1 MLTVQAGSADTLTE
15 GLRRLAGDGDLRKR
29 LAEAAQAR
37 IEAEF
42 SFRRRMQR
50 MAEVYERLW

>member
-1 MLTVQAGSADTLTE
+1 
-15 GLRRLAGDGDLRKR
+15 LRRLAGDGDLRKR